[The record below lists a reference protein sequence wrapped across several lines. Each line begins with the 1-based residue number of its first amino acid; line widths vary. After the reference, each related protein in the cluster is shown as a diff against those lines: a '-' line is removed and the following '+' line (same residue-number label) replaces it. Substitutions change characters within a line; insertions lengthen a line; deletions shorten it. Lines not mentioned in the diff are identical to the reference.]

1 MKCLD
6 TQPYFSKANLN
17 KPSHSNPIIPSMFN
31 LISAAKGKLD
41 DPILQEWAIRFYSK
55 LPRNAQAERKQMEV
69 DWFHEFFLAQIIERG
84 DTTFLKRL
92 LRTLP
97 PQHFLSLQHLIVK
110 NWTAWPVSVVSV
122 AADVLAVIAPEQLIQ
137 LYLDDLAKLK
147 QGANVDLLQFS
158 SIDHLPVDCNIAS
171 LPELIDQLVKNIPAW
186 QDVFGKTSVIAA
198 LLTFAK
204 RLSADNLQVL
214 LDAALQ
220 LENAENRPQDI
231 FRRLFT
237 GLFGHDDYLVM
248 VFDREQYESSLK
260 LARLAAFFADSAP
273 LAQFDIWLAELPVVK
288 EMLPLLEALSESSP
302 GCKTV
307 LNLLQNSKLTTA
319 KLSVRLQSQL
329 ALAACIHGYATS
341 ILDPAGFDVST
352 TLELLAIDIE
362 NTRWHNLLTK
372 HLKTLDP
379 STVSAALITR
389 LSENDDDF
397 AAVHIAEAM
406 GELAYSEFVEPLIA
420 AIGENKGDYLC
431 EAARLALSGIGNPA
445 QAALIAQWDALD
457 RSQQI
462 YGLSVIQGLHN
473 QATTDFA
480 ISRFA
485 QLLSDDLESA
495 CELIL
500 AAPSVPLLELLKPE
514 LRRKQSLL
522 DRAFYVSAK
531 LLDYKG
537 AEVDAAKERTFA
549 EHQRVEQAM
558 ADFESGDMPQNDHL
572 FLELEC
578 PACGAVN
585 RYQAKGVV
593 VTADNQST
601 LLADEFPCVSCNE
614 YVEFNFTAMAKM
626 AVFAEL
632 IKRAALK
639 NGDTSADQTIKTM
652 DCRLDGQVMPLAAAI
667 TTVRSRL
674 DAAPQNARE
683 WFRLGNLFSNINRP
697 KASIKAYRNAVKF
710 APTAVDAKFALAHT
724 LTDLQQEIEAFK
736 LLQTALEQSAS
747 WNFLG
752 EFPNFGNA
760 FSDLYNHLR
769 RQLGKHNIPAL
780 HPSTFGSPK
789 KLGRNDPCSCGSGKK
804 YKKCC
809 GR

>member
-1 MKCLD
+1 
-6 TQPYFSKANLN
+6 
-17 KPSHSNPIIPSMFN
+17 MFN

-55 LPRNAQAERKQMEV
+55 LPRNALAERKQIET

-84 DTTFLKRL
+84 DTAFLKRL
-92 LRTLP
+92 FRTLP
-97 PQHFLSLQHLIVK
+97 PQHFSSLQHLIVK
-110 NWTAWPVSVVSV
+110 NWSTWPASVISV
-122 AADVLAVIAPEQLIQ
+122 AADVLAVTAPEQLIQ

-147 QGANVDLLQFS
+147 QGANIDPLKFS
-158 SIDHLPVDCNIAS
+158 SIDHLPTDWGNAPLLV
-171 LPELIDQLVKNIPAW
+171 LIDQLAYQIPAW
-186 QDVFGKTSVIAA
+186 QEPISKALVISA
-198 LLTFAK
+198 LLKFA
-204 RLSADNLQVL
+204 RQLSTDNLEAL
-214 LDAALQ
+214 LDVALQ
-220 LENAENRPQDI
+220 LETSENRRLGI
-231 FRRLFT
+231 FQRLFL
-237 GLFGHDDYLVM
+237 GLFGHNDYLAM
-248 VFDREQYESSLK
+248 VFDREQYESPLK
-260 LARLAAFFADSAP
+260 LAALVVFFADSAP
-273 LAQFDIWLAELPVVK
+273 LAQFEAWLAELPSSK
-288 EMLPLLEALSESSP
+288 DILPLLETLKEESP
-302 GCKTV
+302 GCQIV
-307 LNLLQNSKLTTA
+307 LHLLKDSKRITSKLSS
-319 KLSVRLQSQL
+319 KLQAQL
-329 ALAACIHGYATS
+329 ALAACIHGYAKST
-341 ILDPAGFDVST
+341 LDPAAFDVSA
-352 TLELLAIDIE
+352 TLNLLVIDLE
-362 NTRWHNLLTK
+362 RPRWHSLLTE
-372 HLKTLDP
+372 HLKTLDV
-379 STVSAALITR
+379 SSVSAALIAR

-406 GELAYSEFVEPLIA
+406 GELAYPAFVEPLIV

-431 EAARLALSGIGNPA
+431 EAARLALSNIGNPA

-457 RSQQI
+457 RSQKI
-462 YGLSVIQGLHN
+462 YGLSVIQGQHN
-473 QATTDFA
+473 QVTADFA
-480 ISRFA
+480 TSRFA

-500 AAPSVPLLELLKPE
+500 AAPSALLLELLKPE
-514 LRRKQSLL
+514 LRRNQSLL

-601 LLADEFPCVSCNE
+601 LLADEFPCASCNE

-632 IKRAALK
+632 VKLTALN
-639 NGDTSADQTIKTM
+639 NGETSTNQTIKTM
-652 DCRLDGQVMPLAAAI
+652 DCRLDGHVMPLATAI

-674 DAAPQNARE
+674 DADPQNARE

-697 KASIKAYRNAVKF
+697 KASITAYRNAVKF
-710 APTAVDAKFALAHT
+710 APTAVDAQFALAHT
-724 LTDLQQEIEAFK
+724 LTENQQEVEAFK

-747 WNFLG
+747 WSFLG

-769 RQLGKHNIPAL
+769 RQLGKHNVPAL
-780 HPSTFGSPK
+780 HPSIFSSPK